1 MIPVCRGTAPYS
13 ASRREGGLSVR
24 VDLAQ
29 PDPGGTVTPR
39 SPSPFSRALTNTRHR
54 WRTEQPWRFWRSPA
68 DQPAWARPALLFVA
82 ALAAFGY
89 AWSINQVYVEPFY
102 GGAARS
108 MSMSLHNFLYGAAD
122 PWATVSVDKLPGAL
136 WVQALSLR
144 IFGFHIWALVLPQV
158 IEGVLTVLVLY
169 RTVRRV
175 AGAGAGLVAAV
186 VMMSSPIVILL
197 DRGNIADSLLI
208 LLLVLAAD
216 ATLRACRTGQLR
228 SLLWAGVLVGF
239 AFQAKM
245 LQAWL
250 VLPALFLAYLV
261 AAPAASFLRRVWH
274 LAAASLAV
282 AVVSLSWMSAVS
294 LVPQSSRPYVDGS
307 CNDSLFNQV
316 FSYNGFGRLGGNG
329 LDAAG
334 CSHTS
339 IYLITYAVYA
349 ARHGIGTFAIAAS
362 WDRLLQGPF
371 GHDDAWL
378 LLPAVVASVWLLVL
392 QRRRP
397 RTDLR
402 RAGVILW
409 SVWLVLTFGFFSGI
423 EFLNSYYTAALIPAV
438 AALCGMGA
446 AAAWH
451 RRRQGAVRGALAAMT
466 AATVAAGV
474 ALVPGYVG
482 VRPWVVASSVVVG
495 VLAVGV
501 LLASLRAGH
510 DSAWNLSVGPA
521 LAAVAMLLGS
531 FWASSVVVAATLSPF
546 DSPYA
551 PATVN
556 RDTQQAAA
564 SFPSEMAALQKFVAP
579 IPESEAADVFETSG
593 TTGYYIMA
601 TGREFLPVGGFSGRV
616 PAPSLA
622 EFERLVAEGRVVRVT
637 VTTRPLTRAPDL
649 RWVAAHCTRTLVSHY
664 DKLEQATKTVFECA
678 HVALSTRQIS
688 PAGVASDSAARVPAA
703 AAVAGGAARTRRG
716 RPGRRVVQPDQ

>member
-1 MIPVCRGTAPYS
+1 VPCGEAT
-13 ASRREGGLSVR
+13 LTVR
-24 VDLAQ
+24 ADVPEPEQGDAVPAAVALPSGVLARLR
-29 PDPGGTVTPR
+29 T
-39 SPSPFSRALTNTRHR
+39 R
-54 WRTEQPWRFWRSPA
+54 WRAEQPWRFWRSPA
-68 DQPAWARPALLFVA
+68 DQPAFARPALLSVA

-89 AWSINQVYVEPFY
+89 AWNIDRAYLEPFY

-108 MSMSLHNFLYGAAD
+108 MSMSLHDFIYGAAD

-136 WVQALSLR
+136 WVQALSIR
-144 IFGFHIWALVLPQV
+144 IFGFHVWAVVLPQV

-186 VMMSSPIVILL
+186 VMASSPAVILL
-197 DRGNIADSLLI
+197 DRGNISDSLLI

-216 ATLRACRTGQLR
+216 ATLRACRSGQLR

-250 VLPALFLAYLV
+250 VVPALFLAYLV
-261 AAPAASFLRRVWH
+261 AAPATTFLRRVWH
-274 LAAASLAV
+274 LAAATLAV
-282 AVVSLSWMSAVS
+282 VVVSLSYMSAVS
-294 LVPQSSRPYVDGS
+294 LAPQSGRPYVDGS

-316 FSYNGFGRLGGNG
+316 FSYNGFSRVGAAG

-334 CSHTS
+334 CNRASAYLVTS
-339 IYLITYAVYA
+339 AVYS
-349 ARHGIGTFAIAAS
+349 ARHGIGTFGIAAS
-362 WDRLLQGPF
+362 WDRLLRGPF

-378 LLPAVVASVWLLVL
+378 LLPTVVASVWLLVL

-397 RTDLR
+397 RTDLL

-409 SVWLVLTFGFFSGI
+409 SAWLVLTFGFFSGMQ
-423 EFLNSYYTAALIPAV
+423 FLNSYYTAALIPPV

-451 RRRQGAVRGALAAMT
+451 RRRQRAVRGVLAAVT
-466 AATVAAGV
+466 ASTVAAGV

-482 VRPWVVASSVVVG
+482 VRPWVVASSVVVAF
-495 VLAVGV
+495 VAIRI
-501 LLASLRAGH
+501 LLAPLRTGH
-510 DSAWNLSVGPA
+510 DKAWNLSVGPA
-521 LAAVAMLLGS
+521 LAAVAMLLGP

-556 RDTQQAAA
+556 RYTQEAAA
-564 SFPSEMAALQKFVAP
+564 RFPVEAVALQKFVAP
-579 IPESEAADVFETSG
+579 IPESEAVEVLETSG
-593 TTGYYIMA
+593 LAGYYIMA
-601 TGREFLPVGGFSGRV
+601 TGREFLPVGGFTGRV

-622 EFERLVAEGRVVRVT
+622 EFTHLVAEGRIVRVT
-637 VTTRPLTRAPDL
+637 VATRPLTRTPDL
-649 RWVAAHCTRTLVSHY
+649 RWVVAHCTRTLVHHY
-664 DKLEQATKTVFECA
+664 EPIERAVKTVFVCA
-678 HVALSTRQIS
+678 
-688 PAGVASDSAARVPAA
+688 
-703 AAVAGGAARTRRG
+703 
-716 RPGRRVVQPDQ
+716 RPRPR